1 MEKNL
6 KFWLPMLLTM
16 QIVQAA
22 FMTYL
27 LSPTPSVAQLNQA
40 HSAIFNPR
48 NNHAADRR

>member
-16 QIVQAA
+16 QIIQAC

-27 LSPTPSVAQLNQA
+27 LSPTPSVAQLRHAQA
-40 HSAIFNPR
+40 VIFANKE
-48 NNHAADRR
+48 